1 MPTTLPLTLTQAKLI
16 AMPTTLPLTLTQ
28 AKLIAMPIGLKA
40 FSDLDGELLLLQ
52 LLKAESAQ
60 VRSEE

>member
-1 MPTTLPLTLTQAKLI
+1 MPTTLPLPLTQAKLI
-16 AMPTTLPLTLTQ
+16 AMPT
-28 AKLIAMPIGLKA
+28 GLKA

>member
-1 MPTTLPLTLTQAKLI
+1 MPTTLPPPLTLTQAKLI
-16 AMPTTLPLTLTQ
+16 AMPT
-28 AKLIAMPIGLKA
+28 GLKA

-60 VRSEE
+60 VGSEE